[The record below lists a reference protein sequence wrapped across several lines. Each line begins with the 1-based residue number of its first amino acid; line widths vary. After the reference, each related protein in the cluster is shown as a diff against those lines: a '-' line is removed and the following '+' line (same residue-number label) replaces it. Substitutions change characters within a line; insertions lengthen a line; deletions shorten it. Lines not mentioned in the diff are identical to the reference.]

1 MFSTSM
7 TIGEIIQKLN
17 ERHNE
22 VVDQVA
28 NLIVASDRAYF
39 EMEEATGRF
48 SDFETEENDRAL
60 AVAEDLYHDLVTQR
74 EDLEDEKYEIETAR
88 SRLYGFTRA
97 FNIQEAIQTL
107 NYG

>member
-1 MFSTSM
+1 MFSPSM

-22 VVDQVA
+22 IVDQVA
-28 NLIVASDRAYF
+28 NLVVASDRAYF
-39 EMEEATGRF
+39 QMEEAMGRF
-48 SDFETEENDRAL
+48 SDQETDENDEAL
-60 AVAEDLYHDLVTQR
+60 AAAEDLYHNLETKKQ
-74 EDLEDEKYEIETAR
+74 DLEDEKYEIETAR
-88 SRLYGFTRA
+88 SRLYGFARA

>member
-1 MFSTSM
+1 MFSPSM

-28 NLIVASDRAYF
+28 NLIVASDRAYYQ
-39 EMEEATGRF
+39 MEEATGRF
-48 SDFETEENDRAL
+48 SDFETEENGRAL
-60 AVAEDLYHDLVTQR
+60 AVAEDLYHDLETKKQ
-74 EDLEDEKYEIETAR
+74 DLEDEKYEIETACN
-88 SRLYGFTRA
+88 RLYRFTRA
-97 FNIQEAIQTL
+97 FNIREAIQTI